1 VHFASP
7 ALSPGQTYTNTSV
20 DIVGKDATEINLP
33 LVIWSG
39 SKGYIACSAWYE
51 KGSAN

>member
-7 ALSPGQTYTNTSV
+7 ALSPGHAYTNTSV
-20 DIVGKDATEINLP
+20 DIDGKDATEINLP
-33 LVIWSG
+33 LAIWPG

-51 KGSAN
+51 SSAN